1 MKFFYM
7 EKWCKRAVILLFC
20 CSVIL
25 IIVTIYYIH
34 AAKTSWN
41 YKIDTT
47 RCKKKKGIVE
57 KIYKG
62 SNTRNG
68 RILKYFKLNNGDRIC
83 ILRKEDGIEEYPD
96 ITRKE
101 LKVIKEGE
109 EITYLKDEKNKINNY
124 NLCYQIEVNKKVYFL
139 IKEMKNI
146 EKINYILDIGMIIF
160 LIILSITSIGCTIYF
175 YRIADTKDMYIYDD

>member
-62 SNTRNG
+62 SDTRNG
-68 RILKYFKLNNGDRIC
+68 RTLKYFKLNNGDRIC

>member
-1 MKFFYM
+1 M

-62 SNTRNG
+62 SDTRNG

-109 EITYLKDEKNKINNY
+109 EITYLKDR
-124 NLCYQIEVNKKVYFL
+124 
-139 IKEMKNI
+139 KE
-146 EKINYILDIGMIIF
+146 
-160 LIILSITSIGCTIYF
+160 
-175 YRIADTKDMYIYDD
+175 